1 MTDYSTRC
9 QLNQATSNSHFE
21 HNAQTRDNE
30 TIELAVPGGQMA
42 VFSHASRPRN
52 AVFDSQ
58 QVVELNIM
66 FKMRI
71 ADQATDC
78 VARAQDML
86 RG

>member
-1 MTDYSTRC
+1 
-9 QLNQATSNSHFE
+9 
-21 HNAQTRDNE
+21 
-30 TIELAVPGGQMA
+30 MA

-58 QVVELNIM
+58 QAVELNIM